1 MRFYRLSLLVAVF
14 VVLVWSA
21 IGAFDQVTWL
31 LEVAPALIGLAIII
45 PTHRRFPLTPLL
57 STLVALHMVL
67 LAVGGH
73 YTYARVPLG
82 DWFRDWLHLSRN
94 HYDRLGHFA
103 QGFVPAMIARE
114 LFIRLGIVG
123 RHGWRNFLIVTTCLA
138 ISATYELFEWFTA
151 LILGQKSDEF
161 LGTQGD
167 PWDTQSDMF
176 CALVGAFTALALL
189 SKWHDTQLRRLS
201 QQAAGAT
208 PSVLP

>member
-1 MRFYRLSLLVAVF
+1 MKLYRLSLLVAVF

-21 IGAFDQVTWL
+21 IGAFDFITWL
-31 LEVAPALIGLAIII
+31 LEVSPALIGLAIIF

-57 STLVALHMVL
+57 STLIALHMVL

-123 RHGWRNFLIVTTCLA
+123 KRGWRNFLIINTCLA
-138 ISATYELFEWFTA
+138 ISAAYELLEWLTA

-167 PWDTQSDMF
+167 TWDTQSDIF
-176 CALVGAFTALALL
+176 CAFVGAVVALALL
-189 SKWHDTQLRRLS
+189 SKWHDAQLRRLS
-201 QQAAGAT
+201 KQAEEAT
-208 PSVLP
+208 PALLP

>member
-1 MRFYRLSLLVAVF
+1 MNRYPLFLLIAVIA
-14 VVLVWSA
+14 VIVWSA
-21 IGAFDQVTWL
+21 IGSFDQITWL
-31 LEVAPALIGLAIII
+31 LETAPALVGLAIIL

-57 STLVALHMVL
+57 STLIALHMVL

-114 LFIRLGIVG
+114 LFSRLGVVG
-123 RHGWRNFLIVTTCLA
+123 KRGWRNFFIINTCLA
-138 ISATYELFEWFTA
+138 ISATYELFEWLTA
-151 LILGQKSDEF
+151 LIIGQASDEF

-167 PWDTQSDMF
+167 PWDTQADMF
-176 CALVGAFTALALL
+176 CALVGAVAALALL
-189 SKWHDTQLRRLS
+189 SKWHDAQLRRIS
-201 QQAAGAT
+201 PQAAGAT
-208 PSVLP
+208 PSSLP

>member
-1 MRFYRLSLLVAVF
+1 MTRYPLFLLFAVSA
-14 VVLVWSA
+14 VLVWSA
-21 IGAFDQVTWL
+21 IGAFDQITWL
-31 LEVAPALIGLAIII
+31 LEVAPAIIGLAIIL

-82 DWFRDWLHLSRN
+82 DWIRDWLHLSRN

-114 LFIRLGIVG
+114 LFIRLGVVG
-123 RHGWRNFLIVTTCLA
+123 KHGWRNFLIVNTCLA
-138 ISATYELFEWFTA
+138 ISATYELLEWFTA

-176 CALVGAFTALALL
+176 CALVGAVIALALL
-189 SKWHDTQLRRLS
+189 WKWHDAQLQRLS
-201 QQAAGAT
+201 PRLAGART
-208 PSVLP
+208 SALP

>member
-21 IGAFDQVTWL
+21 IDAFDQVTWL
-31 LEVAPALIGLAIII
+31 LEVAPALIGLAIIF

-57 STLVALHMVL
+57 STLIALHMVL

-82 DWFRDWLHLSRN
+82 DWLSKR
-94 HYDRLGHFA
+94 
-103 QGFVPAMIARE
+103 
-114 LFIRLGIVG
+114 
-123 RHGWRNFLIVTTCLA
+123 GWRNFLIVNTCLA

-176 CALVGAFTALALL
+176 CALVGALTALVLL
-189 SKWHDTQLRRLS
+189 SKWHDVQLRRIS
-201 QQAAGAT
+201 PQAAGAT
-208 PSVLP
+208 PSSLP

>member
-1 MRFYRLSLLVAVF
+1 MNRYPLFLLIAVIA
-14 VVLVWSA
+14 VIAWSA
-21 IGAFDQVTWL
+21 IGAFDPITWL
-31 LEVAPALIGLAIII
+31 LETAPALVGLAIIL

-57 STLVALHMVL
+57 STLIALHMVL

-82 DWFRDWLHLSRN
+82 DWVRDWLQLSRN

-114 LFIRLGIVG
+114 LFIRLGVVG
-123 RHGWRNFLIVTTCLA
+123 RRGWRNFLIVNTCLA
-138 ISATYELFEWFTA
+138 ISAAYELFEWFTA

-167 PWDTQSDMF
+167 PWDTQADMF
-176 CALVGAFTALALL
+176 CALAGAVVALALL
-189 SKWHDTQLRRLS
+189 SKWHDSQLQRLTRK
-201 QQAAGAT
+201 ANEAT
-208 PSVLP
+208 PSALP